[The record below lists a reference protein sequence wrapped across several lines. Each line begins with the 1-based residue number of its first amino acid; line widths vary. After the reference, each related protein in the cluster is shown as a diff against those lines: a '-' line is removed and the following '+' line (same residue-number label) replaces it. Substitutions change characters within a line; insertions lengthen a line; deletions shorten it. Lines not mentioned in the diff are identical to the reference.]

1 MLRHVLVDEALSAFV
16 DDFTDLLTRTESR
29 SESKEECVVATWVEQ
44 RPGFDWSLHIDPS
57 LKNV

>member
-29 SESKEECVVATWVEQ
+29 SESKEECVAAIWVEQ
-44 RPGFDWSLHIDPS
+44 TPWSVWSLHIDPS